1 MEFPHFLME
10 FIFLIENVALRHNSF
25 DQSISIL
32 LEVTFLESIVYNEE
46 LVEPILTMTL
56 GFVFLYILDFY
67 FLYFEGQF
75 ICIPYFI
82 QIF

>member
-10 FIFLIENVALRHNSF
+10 FIFLIENAALRHNSF
-25 DQSISIL
+25 DQSIPIL

-46 LVEPILTMTL
+46 LVEPILPMTIE
-56 GFVFLYILDFY
+56 FVFLYILDFY
-67 FLYFEGQF
+67 FLYVDDRF